1 VMSEMKKRL
10 QRRGSRKGFT
20 LVELLIV
27 IIIIGIL
34 AGAMML
40 VAGGGRDSAEA
51 SKIISDLMTIKSAA
65 LMWMTENPA
74 GDVLEMWDNLNDDPT
89 PLNAYL
95 DRPILAGQHNF
106 KFVKDGELIIQVVE
120 SGSGA
125 EVKYE
130 RKTVDALLLG
140 YKLGTTTGEED
151 AKVTTFDVRG
161 GVRTNLAKQA
171 ESAGLYGD
179 KTIDLTGKD
188 PEGVGFY
195 TEDKDT
201 VYVIVQ

>member
-1 VMSEMKKRL
+1 MSEMKKRL

-74 GDVLEMWDNLNDDPT
+74 GDVKATWAGLETDPT
-89 PLNAYL
+89 PLNTYL
-95 DRPILAGQHNF
+95 DRPISAGQN
-106 KFVKDGELIIQVVE
+106 KFEFANDGKLTIQVVTG
-120 SGSGA
+120 GSGTA
-125 EVKYE
+125 DDPFTYGP
-130 RKTVDALLLG
+130 KTIDDALLLG
-140 YKLGTTTGEED
+140 YELD
-151 AKVTTFDVRG
+151 NVRS
-161 GVRTNLAKQA
+161 GVRKNLANQA
-171 ESAGLYGD
+171 ESAGLYGG
-179 KTIDLTGKD
+179 KVIDLTADD
-188 PEGVGFY
+188 PGYY
-195 TEDKDT
+195 TEDDLK
-201 VYVIVQ
+201 VYVIIQ